1 MSPNPTSSMQR
12 KKRTGTILGSLLIM
26 VSLLLAACG
35 GLASNTTPTAQH
47 HTLKIGGF
55 VGEAFTKATSP
66 FNSSAN
72 IGTLG
77 MVYEPLFFMDLNS
90 GKYTPLL
97 GMSSSWNSD
106 NTQLTVNLRTGVLWN
121 DGQSFSSADVVYTF
135 KTVLTEAK
143 GVADT
148 NGLWSYLSDVS
159 APDANSVLFT
169 FKKAYTPIS
178 YYVLSQTYIVPQ
190 HIWTSV
196 ANPTTDNPA
205 LVGTGPFVQTKFAAT
220 LLVYSRNTKY
230 WNNAQNKID
239 ELDYPAVKDN
249 TTLEEELIAGQID
262 WGSFGADASLKSA
275 YVGKDPTHNQYWF
288 SSTAIVGLYLND
300 SEAPFTDANVR
311 LAISA
316 ALDRSAMS
324 TQAENGYESP
334 ANNAG
339 VAANNSSQLN
349 ATSGTIQTSPDL
361 TMVASLLTA
370 SGYTKG
376 SDGFYTKN
384 GQKIVVKYNVPS
396 DWSDW
401 VAVATIMKSNLQ
413 AAGIDGEVN
422 AIADDAYFTARASG
436 SFDAMIGGLF
446 AGPTPYYLY
455 NTHLNSTNDASKGG
469 FNWGHYKSAAFDSL
483 LQQYAATSDTTT
495 QASLIDQMEALYAKD
510 MPVVPLLNA
519 ANWFEYSTKHF
530 TGWPSASNPYALG
543 PTYDAPG
550 NEQVVTHLVPV
561 N

>member
-1 MSPNPTSSMQR
+1 M
-12 KKRTGTILGSLLIM
+12 
-26 VSLLLAACG
+26 LLAACG
-35 GLASNTTPTAQH
+35 GVAGSTTPTASH
-47 HTLKIGGF
+47 HKLTIGGF

-77 MVYEPLFFMDLNS
+77 MVYEPLFFANLNS
-90 GKYTPLL
+90 GQYTPLL
-97 GMSSSWNSD
+97 GQSSSWNSD

-148 NGLWSYLSDVS
+148 NGLWTYLSDVS

-169 FKKAYTPIS
+169 FKKAYTPVA

-190 HIWTSV
+190 HIWSTSV
-196 ANPTTDNPA
+196 TNPTTDNPA
-205 LVGTGPFVQTKFAAT
+205 LVGTGPFTQTRFTST
-220 LLVYSRNTKY
+220 LLVYARNTKY

-239 ELDYPAVKDN
+239 ELQYPAVKDN
-249 TTLEEELIAGQID
+249 QTLEQELIAGQID

-275 YVGKDPTHNQYWF
+275 YVGKDPTHNKYWF
-288 SSTAIVGLYLND
+288 SSSAIVGLYLND
-300 SEAPFTDANVR
+300 SQAPFNDANVR

-324 TQAENGYESP
+324 TQAENSYESP
-334 ANNAG
+334 ANSAG
-339 VAANNSSQLN
+339 VATNNSAQLN
-349 ATSGTIQTSPDL
+349 ATSGTVQTSPDL
-361 TMVASLLTA
+361 TKVASLLTA
-370 SGYTKG
+370 SGYAKG

-436 SFDAMIGGLF
+436 SFEAMIGGLF

-455 NTHLNSTNDASKGG
+455 NTHLNSTNDATKGG

-495 QASLIDQMEALYAKD
+495 QAALINQMEALYAKD

-519 ANWFEYSTKHF
+519 ANWFEYSTKHY
-530 TGWPSASNPYALG
+530 TGWPSQSNPYAMG